1 MNQITLK
8 IEKKIINKIKETP
21 SHYYAKLKI
30 NMRSLSVCYKTNS
43 PDLTELILVQ
53 SELNNPEDRKEN
65 YKQ

>member
-21 SHYYAKLKI
+21 SHYYAKLKT